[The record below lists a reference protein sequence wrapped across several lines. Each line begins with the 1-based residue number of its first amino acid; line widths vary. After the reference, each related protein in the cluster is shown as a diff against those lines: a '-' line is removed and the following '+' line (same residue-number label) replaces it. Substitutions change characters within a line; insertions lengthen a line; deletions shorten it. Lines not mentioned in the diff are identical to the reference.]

1 MTLSDNS
8 DRSMARGAKPDPLS
22 YSAPSEANSRYAID
36 EVSNLNT
43 RLSELDREL
52 ISYQI
57 IDSQGIPRATVA
69 DIYYAA
75 DNSLNLLIKL
85 DRSTDLDRLSLR
97 RLASSDI
104 RQIDRANKLILSS
117 LSYQQLENL
126 PLYQALPAHLQEAV
140 AESSSDDYEMNP
152 TYKQNLAAP
161 SSEIKRIALLE
172 EKLQVKRRKQKVG
185 EVIVRRQ
192 VETRMVQLP
201 LRRETLIVERIGNN
215 PERLTEVVI
224 SENQVNGFKY
234 EELSD
239 RAQLNVSRSNY
250 LNLQTAQELLE
261 AIAHLDSASNAKVR
275 VEIVTDNSEAQIKHQ
290 NICDRYR

>member
-1 MTLSDNS
+1 MNLSDNS
-8 DRSMARGAKPDPLS
+8 DRSMAQGAKPDPSS

-43 RLSELDREL
+43 RLSELDQEL

-140 AESSSDDYEMNP
+140 AESSSDDYEMNS
-152 TYKQNLAAP
+152 TYNQNLAP
-161 SSEIKRIALLE
+161 SSEIERITLLE
-172 EKLQVKRRKQKVG
+172 EKLRVKRRKQKVG
-185 EVIVRRQ
+185 EVIVRKQ
-192 VETRMVQLP
+192 VETRIVQLP

-261 AIAHLDSASNAKVR
+261 AIAHLDSANNAKVR
-275 VEIVTDNSEAQIKHQ
+275 VEIVTDSSEAQIQHQ

>member
-1 MTLSDNS
+1 MNLSDNS
-8 DRSMARGAKPDPLS
+8 DRSMDRGAKPDPSS
-22 YSAPSEANSRYAID
+22 YSAPSKANSRYAID

-69 DIYYAA
+69 DLYYAA

-85 DRSTDLDRLSLR
+85 DRSTDLDRLSFQ

-104 RQIDRANKLILSS
+104 RQIDQANKLILSS

-126 PLYQALPAHLQEAV
+126 PTHLQETV
-140 AESSSDDYEMNP
+140 AESSSSDDYEINP
-152 TYKQNLAAP
+152 THNQNLTP
-161 SSEIKRIALLE
+161 SSGIERITLLE
-172 EKLQVKRRKQKVG
+172 EKLQVKRGKQKVG
-185 EVIVRRQ
+185 EVIVRKH

-239 RAQLNVSRSNY
+239 HAQLHVSQSNY
-250 LNLQTAQELLE
+250 LNLQTAQELLQ
-261 AIAHLDSASNAKVR
+261 AIAKLDSANNAKVR
-275 VEIVTDNSEAQIKHQ
+275 VEIVTDSSEARIQHQ
-290 NICDRYR
+290 NICDRHG

>member
-8 DRSMARGAKPDPLS
+8 DRSMARGAKPDRSS
-22 YSAPSEANSRYAID
+22 YSASSQANSGYASD
-36 EVSNLNT
+36 SNSNT

-69 DIYYAA
+69 DLYYAA

-85 DRSTDLDRLSLR
+85 DRSTDLDRLSLK

-126 PLYQALPAHLQEAV
+126 PLYQALPTHLQEAV

-152 TYKQNLAAP
+152 THNQNLTP
-161 SSEIKRIALLE
+161 SSQIERITLLE

-185 EVIVRRQ
+185 EVVVRRQ

-234 EELSD
+234 DELSD
-239 RAQLNVSRSNY
+239 RAQLNASRSNY

-261 AIAHLDSASNAKVR
+261 AIAHLDSANNAKVR
-275 VEIVTDNSEAQIKHQ
+275 VEIVTDSSEARIQHQ
-290 NICDRYR
+290 NICDRYL

>member
-1 MTLSDNS
+1 M
-8 DRSMARGAKPDPLS
+8 
-22 YSAPSEANSRYAID
+22 
-36 EVSNLNT
+36 
-43 RLSELDREL
+43 SELDREL

-97 RLASSDI
+97 RLTSSDI

-117 LSYQQLENL
+117 LSYQRLENL
-126 PLYQALPAHLQEAV
+126 PLYQTLPNHLQEAV
-140 AESSSDDYEMNP
+140 AESFSSDDYEMNP
-152 TYKQNLAAP
+152 IHNQNLTP
-161 SSEIKRIALLE
+161 SSEIERIALLE

-185 EVIVRRQ
+185 EVIVRKQ

-239 RAQLNVSRSNY
+239 QAQLNASRSHY

-261 AIAHLDSASNAKVR
+261 AIARLSSANNAKVR
-275 VEIVTDNSEAQIKHQ
+275 VEIVTDSSEARIQHQ
-290 NICDRYR
+290 NICDRYQ